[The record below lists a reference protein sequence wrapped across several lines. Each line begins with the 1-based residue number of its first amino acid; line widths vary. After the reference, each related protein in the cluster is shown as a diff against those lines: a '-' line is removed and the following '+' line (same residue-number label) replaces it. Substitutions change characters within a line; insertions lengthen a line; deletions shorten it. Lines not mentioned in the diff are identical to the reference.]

1 MKANM
6 MMMTMKKSYFAFILF
21 QVTYSEKSRSIHAGS
36 HRNQGMG
43 KYHQCHTSGC
53 VYRAEGAERVGSGRS
68 LWRQDPFL
76 GL

>member
-1 MKANM
+1 M
-6 MMMTMKKSYFAFILF
+6 MMMMIMKKKSYFTFVLF
-21 QVTYSEKSRSIHAGS
+21 QVTYSEKPRSIHAGS
-36 HRNQGMG
+36 NRNQGMG

-53 VYRAEGAERVGSGRS
+53 VYGAERAEQVSSGRS